1 MRVMSQAMVQR
12 LVCSLALVG
21 VGYFL
26 GTSDVLQPAHTSAQP
41 PSANEDEQ
49 NQAVPLANETVQQ
62 IQMASEALTQAME
75 TLRLEG
81 RYNPAAV
88 PMNPFLILTGGGD
101 AIEDLEQGNG
111 VDPITF
117 AQLYAG
123 MAMREV
129 GDEITRD
136 EQNRLL
142 YKGRLIRMYS
152 IERLQKR
159 YEMHQRIL
167 EKRVLP

>member
-1 MRVMSQAMVQR
+1 MSQSMVQR

-21 VGYFL
+21 IGYFL
-26 GTSDVLQPAHTSAQP
+26 GTSDILQPSHTAAQP
-41 PSANEDEQ
+41 PSTNEDEQ
-49 NQAVPLANETVQQ
+49 NQAIPLANETVQQ

-129 GDEITRD
+129 GDEISRD

-152 IERLQKR
+152 IERMQKR

-167 EKRVLP
+167 EKRILP

>member
-26 GTSDVLQPAHTSAQP
+26 GTSDVLQPSHTSAQP

-49 NQAVPLANETVQQ
+49 NQAIPLANETVQQ
-62 IQMASEALTQAME
+62 IQMASEVLTQAME